1 MDDGLVVAVED
12 DVATGPQLS
21 PSEESFEDS
30 VGFLELDVLRAVTLG
45 YRTREPEGSAPAA
58 DAEGPRSVCEAVEG
72 IGIVSDDL
80 HPVPLDRIGVPPA
93 DVEPRLGRDPA
104 PGEGGREGASEVVE
118 AADERARV
126 GDDLEAELKVARE
139 LLELEE
145 GAGWRGRP
153 ELEERAE
160 FGELV
165 RREAGLHRNRV
176 EL

>member
-1 MDDGLVVAVED
+1 MED

-21 PSEESFEDS
+21 PSEESLED
-30 VGFLELDVLRAVTLG
+30 GIGLLELDVLRAVTLG

-58 DAEGPRSVCEAVEG
+58 NAEGPRSVCEAVEG

-80 HPVPLDRIGVPPA
+80 HPVPLDRISVPPA

-118 AADERARV
+118 AADERAQV
-126 GDDLEAELKVARE
+126 GDDLGAELKVAHE

-145 GAGWRGRP
+145 GAGRRGRP
-153 ELEERAE
+153 EFEKRAE

-165 RREAGLHRNRV
+165 RREAGLHRDRV